1 MKNKLFNF
9 IALNIVILL
18 NFQITFADTSIY
30 PKKKPIL
37 SEEILEKKISKNLL
51 PKKKPIL
58 IDKEKIEKIIKK
70 KKIAKKKLIIPKN
83 KPLIVRKQTTRISKK
98 SSYYSDRDFSYAKQS
113 IQFMEKSNW
122 KDALKV
128 AKKARAKSIYNF
140 IQWRHLLTPGNKASF
155 YDYKI
160 FLQNN
165 SNYPRIERI
174 KYLAEHKLSTRILS
188 EKDIIKWFNNKKP
201 LSGYGMMILG
211 ESLIFCM
218 VFSIL

>member
-9 IALNIVILL
+9 MALNIVILL

-30 PKKKPIL
+30 
-37 SEEILEKKISKNLL
+37 

-128 AKKARAKSIYNF
+128 AN
-140 IQWRHLLTPGNKASF
+140 
-155 YDYKI
+155 
-160 FLQNN
+160 
-165 SNYPRIERI
+165 
-174 KYLAEHKLSTRILS
+174 
-188 EKDIIKWFNNKKP
+188 
-201 LSGYGMMILG
+201 
-211 ESLIFCM
+211 
-218 VFSIL
+218 